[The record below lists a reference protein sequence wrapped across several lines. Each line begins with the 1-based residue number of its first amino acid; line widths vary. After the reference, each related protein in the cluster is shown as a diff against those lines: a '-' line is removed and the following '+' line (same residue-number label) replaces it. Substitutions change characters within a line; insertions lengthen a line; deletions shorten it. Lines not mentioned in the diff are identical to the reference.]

1 MSVMDRYQVWLP
13 DRANET
19 DYETEREALAAFRD
33 AVAEGIPVTVE
44 RIPEDGGDRRTIAH
58 FPGYL

>member
-1 MSVMDRYQVWLP
+1 MMDRYQVLLP

-19 DYETEREALAAFRD
+19 DYETEREALAAFRE
-33 AVAEGIPVTVE
+33 AVAEGIPVTVW
-44 RIPEDGGDRRTIAH
+44 RIPNEGGECSCIAN